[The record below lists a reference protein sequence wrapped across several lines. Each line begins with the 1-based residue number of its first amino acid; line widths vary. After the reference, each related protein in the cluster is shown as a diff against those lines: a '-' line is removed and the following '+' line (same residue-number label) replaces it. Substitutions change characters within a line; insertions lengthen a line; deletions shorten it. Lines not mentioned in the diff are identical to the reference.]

1 VLRFGGGG
9 KPQRISS
16 SERSPFLALQ
26 TPGASWSGKISGS
39 VGRFARA
46 IVLDVEQAAHRLLRL
61 GNGIEITH
69 SKLRLSPP
77 SRYRLRLAAKPPF
90 ALRGVYHRGIV
101 VPAAGHM
108 VDPLALAADVSLYD
122 ALTGGGVA

>member
-39 VGRFARA
+39 VGRLARA
-46 IVLDVEQAAHRLLRL
+46 IVLDLEQAAHRLLRL
-61 GNGIEITH
+61 GHGVEVAH
-69 SKLRLSPP
+69 SATPAIRSRADLFFEKRPP
-77 SRYRLRLAAKPPF
+77 L
-90 ALRGVYHRGIV
+90 V
-101 VPAAGHM
+101 V
-108 VDPLALAADVSLYD
+108 DVAQDGRRFRIAYE
-122 ALTGGGVA
+122 